1 MTFDDIKI
9 LWHRSTGAQ
18 RFGYWIMLRNHSPK
32 KGQAA
37 RKGIIAFFQTGLGPM
52 GDRWQYQKCSSGDY
66 ILKLNDERDF
76 LFFLLKIK

>member
-18 RFGYWIMLRNHSPK
+18 RFGYWIMLRSHNSK
-32 KGQAA
+32 RGQAA
-37 RKGIIAFFQTGLGPM
+37 RKAIIAFFQAGLGPM
-52 GDRWQYQKCSSGDY
+52 GDRWQYQKCDESDY

>member
-9 LWHRSTGAQ
+9 LGHKQTTAQ
-18 RFGYWIMLRNHSPK
+18 RFGHWIFIRNHSSK
-32 KGQAA
+32 RGQAL
-37 RKGIIAFFQTGLGPM
+37 RKTVIGFFEQGLGPM
-52 GDRWQYQKCSSGDY
+52 GVRWQYQKCTDCDY

>member
-32 KGQAA
+32 QGRAA
-37 RKGIIAFFQTGLGPM
+37 RKAIITFFQAGLGPM

>member
-9 LWHRSTGAQ
+9 LWHRSTSAQ
-18 RFGYWIMLRNHSPK
+18 RFGYWIMIRNHSPK

-37 RKGIIAFFQTGLGPM
+37 RKGIIAFFQAGLGPM
-52 GDRWQYQKCSSGDY
+52 GERWQYQKCSSGDY

>member
-1 MTFDDIKI
+1 MTFEDIKI

-37 RKGIIAFFQTGLGPM
+37 RKAIIAFFQAGLGPM
-52 GDRWQYQKCSSGDY
+52 GERWQYQKCNDSEY